1 MADIDTNLVVVDVVT
16 MWSIDAALFLLA
28 GLGFLAWSTVARG
41 AGQSVAAFAI
51 ELAVCLV
58 VERWAT
64 TLHRADRLKGA
75 SPLPAGARRG
85 SVLGYTLKSVAVV
98 GVSGAVAAGA
108 ATALS
113 SPNLIGGWFAAYGSS
128 GSSPPCV
135 RAGWSD
141 AIASST
147 ASAWARR
154 AIAAP
159 TSTTSGRRRSEG
171 RVQHED
177 DPRVGG
183 GLRPVAAQAGGE
195 ALVHRTA
202 PDRAAD
208 VDPHDRRWAAGAQ
221 DPRRRPR
228 PGVEDGKAEALAP

>member
-113 SPNLIGGWFAAYGSS
+113 SPNLIGGWFAAYGVIRLVSA
-128 GSSPPCV
+128 V
-135 RAGWSD
+135 RARRMERRDRVEYSVSMGSPRN
-141 AIASST
+141 
-147 ASAWARR
+147 RR
-154 AIAAP
+154 AHEYYV
-159 TSTTSGRRRSEG
+159 RS
-171 RVQHED
+171 
-177 DPRVGG
+177 P
-183 GLRPVAAQAGGE
+183 AF
-195 ALVHRTA
+195 
-202 PDRAAD
+202 
-208 VDPHDRRWAAGAQ
+208 
-221 DPRRRPR
+221 
-228 PGVEDGKAEALAP
+228 